1 MVHDRTKRS
10 QRKTRVPTNLKKRK
24 NAANVQKSGEIDC
37 GIKSCDGFSDKHMG
51 GRSVSQDDAI
61 DVWGESGFEV
71 RKGRV
76 RICKSCYRTMK
87 KEKKDDN
94 HY

>member
-1 MVHDRTKRS
+1 MVHDRTRRS
-10 QRKTRVPTNLKKRK
+10 QRKTRVPANLKKRN
-24 NAANVQKSGEIDC
+24 NAAKVQKSGEIKC

-51 GRSVSQDDAI
+51 GRSISQDDEI

-71 RKGRV
+71 RIGRV